1 MIVAGSASPLL
12 LSSAGGYN
20 LTNSLRFRSSAS
32 AYLTRT
38 LTTPTNSQKFTFSD
52 WVKRGS
58 LASNQFILQAGN
70 SVNDE
75 AQWYFTTS
83 DTIRFYQYTGSYQYD
98 FTTAQVF
105 RDPSAWYHIV
115 VQYDSTESTTANRF
129 RVYVNGSQITLTA
142 STNVTLNATNA

>member
-32 AYLTRT
+32 AYLSRT

-52 WVKRGS
+52 WIKRGS

-83 DTIRFYQYTGSYQYD
+83 DTIRFYQYTGS
-98 FTTAQVF
+98 
-105 RDPSAWYHIV
+105 
-115 VQYDSTESTTANRF
+115 
-129 RVYVNGSQITLTA
+129 
-142 STNVTLNATNA
+142 